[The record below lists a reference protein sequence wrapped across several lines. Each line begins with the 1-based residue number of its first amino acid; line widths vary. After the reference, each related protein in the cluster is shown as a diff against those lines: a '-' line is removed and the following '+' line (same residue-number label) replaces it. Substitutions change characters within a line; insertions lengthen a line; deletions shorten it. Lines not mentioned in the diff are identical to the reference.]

1 MADETKLQEE
11 RIKAQKGLNKQFKAL
26 TTKLAETDESLG
38 KTAANLRTNTKV
50 TFEGFLS
57 SRKLA
62 KATADAANDPQ
73 LLEAIQ
79 KSAELNDAITAS
91 LNAQEKIKQEAE
103 RAVVSARKNNVEL
116 KGLID
121 DKKTIQENEYK
132 LLEDGIDIVEA
143 RLITE
148 KALGENLKAISEKE
162 QSIRDLYNNKLEKQT
177 KKIEKHNKSLE
188 ISIENEEKQRDRLE
202 ANLKESTESEG
213 FGKFNSAVK
222 DLSGGLIDVGGGLDK
237 VVEFGTNLATVG
249 LTLAKFFG
257 FESLFSGMG
266 EKFKSFKDGIGSLAS
281 SVFKGAK
288 GLNEGLQNVAKDAMS
303 MGKGL
308 FGKKNKDGSK
318 DMRFKEN
325 KESADAMQRMSQRMT
340 AATTAFTDGM
350 KLVGTKLL
358 SGAKKF
364 IPAIGALIASTVMFV
379 GGLLLT
385 AVGLLPLALP
395 LIAVAV
401 AVGLVI
407 GLVVAGFKYL
417 YNEVEGFRNSVDFLI
432 EGVKSIATFVMDF
445 VGTLNFSAITD
456 MFGEMWEAI
465 KGVFSG
471 LITFFKGAFAGDF
484 EMMFQGIKDIFNS
497 VLDYIKAPFKA
508 VAKFFG
514 GGDKPQDM
522 IDAEASGLVID
533 KMGREDGL
541 DKKKLK
547 DAPNGQ
553 LKAILAEGDMSKEN
567 LALVQEELNARDLKP
582 AAESQS
588 GQEVGTSTQEVKQ
601 GEKQGN
607 IVNVVNQSSSPTSVN
622 NTQVHNASGS
632 PRDTDRTA
640 LSLNAIAV

>member
-11 RIKAQKGLNKQFKAL
+11 RIKAQEGLNKQFKAL

-38 KTAANLRTNTKV
+38 KTAANLRTNSKV

-57 SRKLA
+57 SRRLA

-79 KSAELNDAITAS
+79 KSAELNDAMKKRLDEERVNNETLKSANDEM
-91 LNAQEKIKQEAE
+91 NALDEVKLDLLARGVPIIQIETDQFQDRLKNQKIIDEEEKSVRDAFTE
-103 RAVVSARKNNVEL
+103 RL
-116 KGLID
+116 K
-121 DKKTIQENEYK
+121 
-132 LLEDGIDIVEA
+132 
-143 RLITE
+143 
-148 KALGENLKAISEKE
+148 IS
-162 QSIRDLYNNKLEKQT
+162 T
-177 KKIEKHNKSLE
+177 
-188 ISIENEEKQRDRLE
+188 ENEEKQRDRLE
-202 ANLKESTESEG
+202 TNLKESTESEG
-213 FGKFNSAVK
+213 FGNFNSAIK

-237 VVEFGTNLATVG
+237 VIEFGKNLATVG

-281 SVFKGAK
+281 SVFEGAK

-308 FGKKNKDGSK
+308 FGKKKKDGSK
-318 DMRFKEN
+318 DMRTKDN
-325 KESADAMQRMSQRMT
+325 KEAAGAMQRMSDRMT
-340 AATTAFTDGM
+340 AATTAFTGGL
-350 KLVGTKLL
+350 KATAKGLL
-358 SGAKKF
+358 KGAKKF

-385 AVGLLPLALP
+385 AAGLLISALP
-395 LIAVAV
+395 FIAAAI

-407 GLVVAGFKYL
+407 GLVVAGFKYM
-417 YNEVEGFRNSVDFLI
+417 YNEVEWFRTSVDFLI
-432 EGVKSIATFVMDF
+432 EGIKKIATFVMDF

-484 EMMFQGIKDIFNS
+484 DMMFQGIKDIFNS

-522 IDAEASGLVID
+522 IDAEESGLVND
-533 KMGREDGL
+533 NMGRNDGL

-607 IVNVVNQSSSPTSVN
+607 MVNVVNQSSSPTSVS

-640 LSLNAIAV
+640 LSLNAIAS

>member
-11 RIKAQKGLNKQFKAL
+11 RIKAQEGLNKQFKAL

-38 KTAANLRTNTKV
+38 KTAANLRTNSKV

-57 SRKLA
+57 SRRLA

-79 KSAELNDAITAS
+79 KSAELNDAMKKRLDEERVNNETLKSANDEM
-91 LNAQEKIKQEAE
+91 NALDEVKLDLLARGVPIIQIETDQFQDRLKNQKIIDEEEKSVRDAFTE
-103 RAVVSARKNNVEL
+103 RL
-116 KGLID
+116 K
-121 DKKTIQENEYK
+121 
-132 LLEDGIDIVEA
+132 
-143 RLITE
+143 
-148 KALGENLKAISEKE
+148 IS
-162 QSIRDLYNNKLEKQT
+162 T
-177 KKIEKHNKSLE
+177 
-188 ISIENEEKQRDRLE
+188 ENEEKQRDRLE
-202 ANLKESTESEG
+202 TNLKESTESEG
-213 FGKFNSAVK
+213 FGNFNSAIK

-237 VVEFGTNLATVG
+237 VIEFGKNLATVG

-281 SVFKGAK
+281 SVFEGAK

-308 FGKKNKDGSK
+308 FGKKKKDGSK
-318 DMRFKEN
+318 DMRTKDN
-325 KESADAMQRMSQRMT
+325 KEAAGAMQRMSDRMT
-340 AATTAFTDGM
+340 AATTAFTGGL
-350 KLVGTKLL
+350 KATAKGLL
-358 SGAKKF
+358 KGAKKF

-385 AVGLLPLALP
+385 AAGLLISALP
-395 LIAVAV
+395 FIAAAI

-407 GLVVAGFKYL
+407 GLVVAGFKYM
-417 YNEVEGFRNSVDFLI
+417 YNEVEWFRTSVDFLI
-432 EGVKSIATFVMDF
+432 EGIKKIATFVMDF

-522 IDAEASGLVID
+522 IDAEESGLVND
-533 KMGREDGL
+533 NMGRNDGL

-607 IVNVVNQSSSPTSVN
+607 MVNVVNQSSSPTSVS

-640 LSLNAIAV
+640 VGLNAIAV

>member
-38 KTAANLRTNTKV
+38 KTAANLRTNSKV

-62 KATADAANDPQ
+62 KATAEAANDPQ

-79 KSAELNDAITAS
+79 KSAELNDAMNNRLDEERLNNETLKSANDEMHALDEVKFDLLSRGIS
-91 LNAQEKIKQEAE
+91 LIQIETDQFQDRLKI
-103 RAVVSARKNNVEL
+103 SA
-116 KGLID
+116 
-121 DKKTIQENEYK
+121 
-132 LLEDGIDIVEA
+132 
-143 RLITE
+143 
-148 KALGENLKAISEKE
+148 
-162 QSIRDLYNNKLEKQT
+162 
-177 KKIEKHNKSLE
+177 
-188 ISIENEEKQRDRLE
+188 ENEEKQRDRLE
-202 ANLKESTESEG
+202 TNLKDSAESEG

-222 DLSGGLIDVGGGLDK
+222 DLSGGLIDVGSGLDK
-237 VVEFGTNLATVG
+237 VVEFGTNLAVVG
-249 LTLAKFFG
+249 AQLASFFG
-257 FESLFSGMG
+257 FENLFSGMG

-281 SVFKGAK
+281 SVFEGAK

-308 FGKKNKDGSK
+308 FGKKKKDGTMDLRTK
-318 DMRFKEN
+318 GN
-325 KESADAMQRMSQRMT
+325 KEAAGAMQRMSDRMT
-340 AATTAFTDGM
+340 AATTAFTGGL
-350 KLVGTKLL
+350 KATAKGLL

-364 IPAIGALIASTVMFV
+364 LPAIGALIASTVMFV

-385 AVGLLPLALP
+385 AAGLLISALP
-395 LIAVAV
+395 FIAAAV
-401 AVGLVI
+401 MIGLQI
-407 GLVVAGFKYL
+407 GLVVAGFKYM
-417 YNEVEGFRNSVDFLI
+417 YNEVEWFRTSVDFLI
-432 EGVKSIATFVMDF
+432 EGIKKIATFVMDF
-445 VGTLNFSAITD
+445 VAGLNFSAITD

-465 KGVFSG
+465 KGVFGG

-508 VAKFFG
+508 VKKFFG

-522 IDAEASGLVID
+522 IDAEESGLVND
-533 KMGREDGL
+533 NMGRNDGL

-553 LKAILAEGDMSKEN
+553 LKAILAEGDMSDKN
-567 LALVQEELNARDLKP
+567 LALVQEELNSRNLKP

-588 GQEVGTSTQEVKQ
+588 GQEVSESTQEVKQ

-607 IVNVVNQSSSPTSVN
+607 QVNVVNTSSSPTSVN

-640 LSLNAIAV
+640 LSLNAIAS

>member
-38 KTAANLRTNTKV
+38 KTAANLRTNSKV

-79 KSAELNDAITAS
+79 KSAELNDAMNNRLDVERVNNETLKSANDEMNALDEVKLDLLARGVS
-91 LNAQEKIKQEAE
+91 LIQIETDQFQDRLKNQKIIDEEERSVREAFTD
-103 RAVVSARKNNVEL
+103 RL
-116 KGLID
+116 KI
-121 DKKTIQENEYK
+121 
-132 LLEDGIDIVEA
+132 A
-143 RLITE
+143 
-148 KALGENLKAISEKE
+148 A
-162 QSIRDLYNNKLEKQT
+162 
-177 KKIEKHNKSLE
+177 
-188 ISIENEEKQRDRLE
+188 ENEEKQRDRLE
-202 ANLKESTESEG
+202 ANLKEAAESEG
-213 FGKFNSAVK
+213 FGKFNSAIK
-222 DLSGGLIDVGGGLDK
+222 DLSGGLIDVGDGLDK
-237 VVEFGTNLATVG
+237 VVEFGTNLGIVG
-249 LTLAKFFG
+249 TRLASFFG

-281 SVFKGAK
+281 SVFEGAK

-308 FGKKNKDGSK
+308 FGKKNKDGSMDLRTK
-318 DMRFKEN
+318 GN
-325 KESADAMQRMSQRMT
+325 KEAAGAMQRMSDRMT
-340 AATTAFTDGM
+340 AATTAFTGGL
-350 KLVGTKLL
+350 KATATGLL
-358 SGAKKF
+358 KGAKKF

-385 AVGLLPLALP
+385 AAGLLISALP
-395 LIAVAV
+395 FIAAAV

-417 YNEVEGFRNSVDFLI
+417 YNEVEWFRNSVDFLI

-533 KMGREDGL
+533 KMGRSDGL

-607 IVNVVNQSSSPTSVN
+607 MVNVVNQSSSPTSVN

>member
-11 RIKAQKGLNKQFKAL
+11 RIKAQEGLNKQFKAL

-38 KTAANLRTNTKV
+38 KTAANLRTNSKV

-62 KATADAANDPQ
+62 KATAEAANDPQ

-79 KSAELNDAITAS
+79 KSAELNDAMKNRLEVERVNNETLKSATDEM
-91 LNAQEKIKQEAE
+91 NALDEVK
-103 RAVVSARKNNVEL
+103 L
-116 KGLID
+116 D
-121 DKKTIQENEYK
+121 
-132 LLEDGIDIVEA
+132 LLERGVPIIQIETDQFQDRLKNQKIIDEEEKSVREA
-143 RLITE
+143 FTDRL
-148 KALGENLKAISEKE
+148 KIS
-162 QSIRDLYNNKLEKQT
+162 T
-177 KKIEKHNKSLE
+177 
-188 ISIENEEKQRDRLE
+188 ENEEKQRDRLE
-202 ANLKESTESEG
+202 TNLKESTESEG
-213 FGKFNSAVK
+213 FGNFNSAIK

-237 VVEFGTNLATVG
+237 VIEFGSSLRIVGMQLAS
-249 LTLAKFFG
+249 FFG

-281 SVFKGAK
+281 SVFEGAK

-308 FGKKNKDGSK
+308 FGKKKKDGSK
-318 DMRFKEN
+318 DMRTKDN
-325 KESADAMQRMSQRMT
+325 KEAAGAMQRMSDRMT
-340 AATTAFTDGM
+340 AATTAFTGGL
-350 KLVGTKLL
+350 KATAKGLL
-358 SGAKKF
+358 KGAKKF

-385 AVGLLPLALP
+385 AAGLLISALP
-395 LIAVAV
+395 FIAAAI

-417 YNEVEGFRNSVDFLI
+417 YNEVEWFRTSVDFLI
-432 EGVKSIATFVMDF
+432 EGIKKIATFVMDF

-514 GGDKPQDM
+514 GEEDPAM
-522 IDAEASGLVID
+522 EMAEDSGLYTKKGIGRKSEVDASKIKGASNKELQAIID
-533 KMGREDGL
+533 
-541 DKKKLK
+541 DK
-547 DAPNGQ
+547 D
-553 LKAILAEGDMSKEN
+553 ISKEN
-567 LALVQEELNARDLKP
+567 LALVQGELDARDLKP

-607 IVNVVNQSSSPTSVN
+607 MVNVVNQSSSPTSVS

-640 LSLNAIAV
+640 LSLNAIAS

>member
-11 RIKAQKGLNKQFKAL
+11 RIKAQEGLNKQFKAL

-62 KATADAANDPQ
+62 KATAEAANDPQ

-79 KSAELNDAITAS
+79 KSAELNDAMKKRLDEERVNNETLKSANDEM
-91 LNAQEKIKQEAE
+91 NALDEVKLDLLARGVPIIQIETDQFQDRLKNQKIIDEEEKSVRDAFTE
-103 RAVVSARKNNVEL
+103 RL
-116 KGLID
+116 K
-121 DKKTIQENEYK
+121 
-132 LLEDGIDIVEA
+132 
-143 RLITE
+143 
-148 KALGENLKAISEKE
+148 IS
-162 QSIRDLYNNKLEKQT
+162 T
-177 KKIEKHNKSLE
+177 
-188 ISIENEEKQRDRLE
+188 ENEEKQRDRLE
-202 ANLKESTESEG
+202 TNLKESTESEG
-213 FGKFNSAVK
+213 FGNFNSAIK

-237 VVEFGTNLATVG
+237 VMEFGTNLGIVG
-249 LTLAKFFG
+249 MQLASFFG

-281 SVFKGAK
+281 SVFEGAK

-308 FGKKNKDGSK
+308 FGKKKKDGSK
-318 DMRFKEN
+318 DMRTKDN
-325 KESADAMQRMSQRMT
+325 KEAAGAMQRMSDRMT
-340 AATTAFTDGM
+340 AATTAFTGGL
-350 KLVGTKLL
+350 KATAKGLL
-358 SGAKKF
+358 KGAKKF

-385 AVGLLPLALP
+385 AAGLLISALP
-395 LIAVAV
+395 FIAAAI

-407 GLVVAGFKYL
+407 GLVVAGFKYM
-417 YNEVEGFRNSVDFLI
+417 YNEVEWFRTSVDFLI
-432 EGVKSIATFVMDF
+432 EGIKKIATFVMDF

-522 IDAEASGLVID
+522 IDAEESGLVND
-533 KMGREDGL
+533 NMGRNDGL

-607 IVNVVNQSSSPTSVN
+607 MVNVVNQSSSPTSVS

-640 LSLNAIAV
+640 LSLNAIAS

>member
-38 KTAANLRTNTKV
+38 KTAANLRTNSKV

-62 KATADAANDPQ
+62 KATAEAANDPQ

-79 KSAELNDAITAS
+79 KSAELNDAMKNRLDEERLNNETLKSANNEMHALDEVKFDLLSRGVS
-91 LNAQEKIKQEAE
+91 LIQIETDQFQDRLKNQKIIDEEEKSVREAFTD
-103 RAVVSARKNNVEL
+103 RLKISA
-116 KGLID
+116 
-121 DKKTIQENEYK
+121 
-132 LLEDGIDIVEA
+132 
-143 RLITE
+143 
-148 KALGENLKAISEKE
+148 
-162 QSIRDLYNNKLEKQT
+162 
-177 KKIEKHNKSLE
+177 
-188 ISIENEEKQRDRLE
+188 ENEEKQRDRLE
-202 ANLKESTESEG
+202 TNLKDSAESEG

-222 DLSGGLIDVGGGLDK
+222 DLSGGLIDVGSGLDK
-237 VVEFGTNLATVG
+237 VVEFGTNLAVVG
-249 LTLAKFFG
+249 AQLASFFG
-257 FESLFSGMG
+257 FENLFSGMG

-281 SVFKGAK
+281 SVFEGAK

-308 FGKKNKDGSK
+308 FGKKKKDGTMDLRTK
-318 DMRFKEN
+318 GN
-325 KESADAMQRMSQRMT
+325 KEAAGAMQRMSDRMT
-340 AATTAFTDGM
+340 AATTAFTGGL
-350 KLVGTKLL
+350 KATAKGLL

-364 IPAIGALIASTVMFV
+364 LPAIGALIASTVMFV

-385 AVGLLPLALP
+385 AAGLLISALP
-395 LIAVAV
+395 FIAAAV
-401 AVGLVI
+401 MIGLQI
-407 GLVVAGFKYL
+407 GLVVAGFKYM
-417 YNEVEGFRNSVDFLI
+417 YNEVEWFRTSVDFLI
-432 EGVKSIATFVMDF
+432 EGIKKIATFVMDF
-445 VGTLNFSAITD
+445 VAGLNFSAITD

-465 KGVFSG
+465 KGVFGG

-508 VAKFFG
+508 VKKFFG

-522 IDAEASGLVID
+522 IDAEESGLVND
-533 KMGREDGL
+533 NMGRNDGL

-553 LKAILAEGDMSKEN
+553 LKAILAEGDMSDKN
-567 LALVQEELNARDLKP
+567 LALVQEELNSRNLKP

-588 GQEVGTSTQEVKQ
+588 GQEVSESTQEVKQ

-607 IVNVVNQSSSPTSVN
+607 QVNVVNTSSSPTSVN

-640 LSLNAIAV
+640 LSLNAIAS

>member
-79 KSAELNDAITAS
+79 KSAELNDAMKKR
-91 LNAQEKIKQEAE
+91 LDEE
-103 RAVVSARKNNVEL
+103 RV
-116 KGLID
+116 
-121 DKKTIQENEYK
+121 
-132 LLEDGIDIVEA
+132 
-143 RLITE
+143 
-148 KALGENLKAISEKE
+148 
-162 QSIRDLYNNKLEKQT
+162 NNKTLKSANDKMNALDEVKLDLLKRNVPLIQIET
-177 KKIEKHNKSLE
+177 DQFQDRLKNQKIIDEEERSVREAFTDRLK
-188 ISIENEEKQRDRLE
+188 IAAENEEKQRDRLE
-202 ANLKESTESEG
+202 ANLKEATESEG
-213 FGKFNSAVK
+213 FGKFNSAIK
-222 DLSGGLIDVGGGLDK
+222 DLSGGLIDIGSGLDK
-237 VVEFGTNLATVG
+237 VIEFGTNLRIVG
-249 LTLAKFFG
+249 MQLASFFG

-308 FGKKNKDGSK
+308 FATKYRKSDGKK

-325 KESADAMQRMSQRMT
+325 KESADAMKRMSDRMT
-340 AATTAFTDGM
+340 AATTAFTGGL
-350 KLVGTKLL
+350 KATATGLL
-358 SGAKKF
+358 KGAKKF

-385 AVGLLPLALP
+385 AAGLLITALP

-407 GLVVAGFKYL
+407 GLVVGFFKML
-417 YNEVEGFRNSVDFLI
+417 YNEVDGFRWAVDGLV
-432 EGVKSIATFVMDF
+432 ESVKSIATFVMDF
-445 VGTLNFSAITD
+445 VAGLNFSAITD

-522 IDAEASGLVID
+522 IDAEASGLVND
-533 KMGREDGL
+533 NMGRNDGL